1 MTEVSVPKFQP
12 KPVSWKNLGFLAVAG
27 FPNTLGL
34 SWSIRNRQL
43 RRRGQIVTL
52 FSTFYQSQDSN
63 PFHSTKISIVVCH
76 PSTKLI

>member
-27 FPNTLGL
+27 FPNTLAL

-43 RRRGQIVTL
+43 RRRGQNVTL
-52 FSTFYQSQDSN
+52 FFDFLSEPRFEPI
-63 PFHSTKISIVVCH
+63 PFHQDFSSGL
-76 PSTKLI
+76 PSKH